1 MSAIDVDVL
10 VKELSAAAPAGA
22 DVEFDPAYF
31 ALEKLAQGTP
41 ESVMGDEV
49 KPAEEPDFG
58 AVKKAALALF
68 EKTRDLRVAM
78 ILATALLKEDGLVGF
93 RDGVALIKGFLEK
106 LWDQFYPKL
115 DPSDNND
122 PMIRINILKGFDG
135 DGSAAD
141 LYKFKLRV
149 REAILT
155 NSKQR
160 IGRFSYRDVQ
170 IAKGELPP
178 PPAKEGQPAVPP
190 PDTALI
196 NAAFEDTPTEHL
208 LDLQMALAETVE
220 LLAGADAALAA
231 KIGPGQGPD
240 MTGLKAVL
248 SLVRGVL
255 DEQLA
260 RRGIGDAPAPASA
273 NPGGASA
280 PGAGTAHAPGAGVA
294 LSGEISSRSDVI
306 RVLDKICEY
315 YDRFEP
321 ASPVPIFMRRA
332 KRLVTMSFVD
342 MIKDLAPEAM
352 AKIEVFTG
360 ASGEAKPP
368 G

>member
-1 MSAIDVDVL
+1 MSAIDVEAL
-10 VKELSAAAPAGA
+10 LKEVSAAAPAGA

-49 KPAEEPDFG
+49 KPAEEPEFA

-93 RDGVALIKGFLEK
+93 RDGVALIRGFIEK

-122 PMIRINILKGFDG
+122 PMIRVNILKGFDG

-141 LYKFKLRV
+141 LYKFKQRV

-160 IGRFSYRDVQ
+160 IGRFCYRDVQ
-170 IAKGELPP
+170 IARGELPP
-178 PPAKEGQPAVPP
+178 PPAKEGQQAAPP
-190 PDTALI
+190 PDMALI
-196 NAAFEDTPTEHL
+196 GAAFEDTPTEHL
-208 LDLQMALAETVE
+208 LDQQMALTETAE
-220 LLAGADAALAA
+220 LLGAVDAALAA
-231 KIGPGQGPD
+231 KIGAGQGPD

-248 SLVRGVL
+248 NLVKGVL

-260 RRGIGDAPAPASA
+260 KRGIGDAPVPAAGGGGGAPASA
-273 NPGGASA
+273 GGPQAPGG
-280 PGAGTAHAPGAGVA
+280 GVA

-315 YDRFEP
+315 YERFEP
-321 ASPVPIFMRRA
+321 ASPVPIFMQRA
-332 KRLVTMSFVD
+332 KRLVTMNFVD

-360 ASGEAKPP
+360 TSSETKPP
-368 G
+368 A